1 MIQHRE
7 VEALLSVEAL
17 GKAFL
22 IRRYWMRNLSKGGE
36 QIQISRKEYSRQK
49 KQRIKFKG
57 SEVKECLAYSENK
70 EIKEAGAK

>member
-1 MIQHRE
+1 MIRYRE

-22 IRRYWMRNLSKGGE
+22 IRRHWNRYLSKVGE

-49 KQRIKFKG
+49 KQRNKFKG
-57 SEVKECLAYSENK
+57 SEVKECLAYS
-70 EIKEAGAK
+70 